1 MSNKKK
7 QKNNIFIT
15 ILIVIILGIAYFFD
29 IPIGEKEF
37 TRDWAN
43 NIAYVHYIDV
53 GQGDSTLIEA
63 KDINV
68 LIDAG
73 ERNSG
78 VLEYLKEQGITKI
91 DYVIATHPHSDHIGG
106 MVDIINNFE
115 IKNFLMP
122 KAVHTTKTFENMIE
136 ALENSVDTI
145 VTIPN
150 IGDTFG
156 NGDLVFTVL
165 SPEDKEYD
173 NLNNYSIALKLD
185 AKDSVFIF
193 TGDNEIQ
200 SEEEILNTNI
210 NIDADVLKLA
220 HHGSSTSSSQVFLDS
235 ISPDYVIISCG
246 KDNTY
251 GHPHKEIMER
261 INKMKSTIYRTDK
274 DGTIIVS
281 TDGSSLEF
289 IKEK

>member
-37 TRDWAN
+37 TKDWAN

-136 ALENSVDTI
+136 ALEKSVDTI

-185 AKDSVFIF
+185 AMDSVFIF

-261 INKMKSTIYRTDK
+261 INKMNSTIYRTDK

-281 TDGSSLEF
+281 TDGSNLEF